1 MVQVDYLKATL
12 GLTVAQHWFDSWL
25 NSRQLLKLDW
35 KTIPSHLG
43 PYFTLLDKVAAV
55 PASTS
60 TKTEDAA
67 EPKAKDMT
75 SNFLAAQAYLKDK
88 LRFGQLTSLVDLAET
103 TLIYSTVASTTLLG
117 RGKALSG
124 LKLLWDFAGT
134 LPRVNRYGE
143 IVHSLAFVVVLSL
156 VGQVT
161 AVPASLYRTFV
172 LEEKHGFNKTT
183 VQTWILDFI
192 KSNVLSAVLGLPLI
206 AALLKIIQW
215 SGPAFVSY
223 AMAMVIGLQLILIPA
238 YPYLIAPIFNK
249 FRALKE
255 FTDKP
260 NYVEVGRRTEALAKR
275 LNFPLGKLWVID
287 GSTRSSHSNAYFSGL
302 PFLSK
307 HVVLYDTLLDSSTP
321 EEVEAVLAHELGHWQ
336 KNHVAKMM
344 LMSQVILLANL
355 SLIRLSIFNPALYR
369 AFSFTSERPLIIG
382 LMVSMSLLSPLD
394 TITSFIVHAVSRR
407 FEFQADKF
415 AFDLSNDEHEY
426 ADNLKSALIRL
437 GNENK
442 SVTDVDGLWSA
453 YKHSHPTMP
462 ERIVRLDE
470 LITAE
475 SKKQ

>member
-117 RGKALSG
+117 RGMALSG

-172 LEEKHGFNKTT
+172 LEEK
-183 VQTWILDFI
+183 
-192 KSNVLSAVLGLPLI
+192 A
-206 AALLKIIQW
+206 
-215 SGPAFVSY
+215 
-223 AMAMVIGLQLILIPA
+223 
-238 YPYLIAPIFNK
+238 
-249 FRALKE
+249 
-255 FTDKP
+255 
-260 NYVEVGRRTEALAKR
+260 
-275 LNFPLGKLWVID
+275 
-287 GSTRSSHSNAYFSGL
+287 
-302 PFLSK
+302 
-307 HVVLYDTLLDSSTP
+307 
-321 EEVEAVLAHELGHWQ
+321 
-336 KNHVAKMM
+336 
-344 LMSQVILLANL
+344 
-355 SLIRLSIFNPALYR
+355 
-369 AFSFTSERPLIIG
+369 
-382 LMVSMSLLSPLD
+382 SPL
-394 TITSFIVHAVSRR
+394 TTRAQNRH
-407 FEFQADKF
+407 
-415 AFDLSNDEHEY
+415 
-426 ADNLKSALIRL
+426 
-437 GNENK
+437 
-442 SVTDVDGLWSA
+442 
-453 YKHSHPTMP
+453 
-462 ERIVRLDE
+462 
-470 LITAE
+470 
-475 SKKQ
+475 